1 MILSTAENYVSV
13 KHLKSLLHDDDL
25 AYHLHPVGVP
35 FSLQRIKGLQAPELH
50 TLVSREPESRKKR
63 SDPANQ
69 PGICLVFET
78 SGLYTPGFI
87 GDS

>member
-1 MILSTAENYVSV
+1 MILSTAQNDVYVN
-13 KHLKSLLHDDDL
+13 HLKTPLHDDDL
-25 AYHLHPVGVP
+25 AHHLHPVGVP
-35 FSLQRIKGLQAPELH
+35 FSLQWIKGLQAPKLH

-69 PGICLVFET
+69 PGICLVFQT

-87 GDS
+87 GDF